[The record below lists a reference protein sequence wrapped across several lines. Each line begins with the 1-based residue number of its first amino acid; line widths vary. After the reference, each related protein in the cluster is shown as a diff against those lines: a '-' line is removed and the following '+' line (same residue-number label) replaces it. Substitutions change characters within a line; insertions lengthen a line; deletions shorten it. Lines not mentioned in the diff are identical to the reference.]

1 MKHQAAASQ
10 SLAVDVLTV
19 PGALRG
25 ALAILGATVVM
36 ALGFGALGLTSVFM
50 APLESQ
56 FGWSRADT
64 SLVYGLATV
73 GMAVGGMF
81 WGRLFDRLD
90 LRVLLAIGGAGM
102 ALSLL
107 SMSVVQALWQIYL
120 ANIVLA
126 GLGFSVLYAPLLAV
140 SGEWFSSR
148 RGLVT
153 GTSWVQFTS
162 Y

>member
-1 MKHQAAASQ
+1 M
-10 SLAVDVLTV
+10 
-19 PGALRG
+19 
-25 ALAILGATVVM
+25 
-36 ALGFGALGLTSVFM
+36 
-50 APLESQ
+50 
-56 FGWSRADT
+56 
-64 SLVYGLATV
+64 
-73 GMAVGGMF
+73 
-81 WGRLFDRLD
+81 
-90 LRVLLAIGGAGM
+90 LLAIGGAGM